1 MAKLKNEKEIIRIED
16 AKRDS
21 AFVVELLK
29 ACAKK
34 KDVSRGIQLHADAL
48 RRGLLQKNFY
58 VSSAVISMY
67 AKCGGLRE
75 AQDLFDELPVR
86 NSVCWNAMISGY
98 AQQGQ
103 GKEAVYCF
111 KRHKIGK

>member
-1 MAKLKNEKEIIRIED
+1 MPFANNGNKEE
-16 AKRDS
+16 AMS
-21 AFVVELLK
+21 YVSLLK

-34 KDVSRGIQLHADAL
+34 KDLQRGMDVHSAMLETAG
-48 RRGLLQKNFY
+48 GLLETNPFIG
-58 VSSAVISMY
+58 SSLIHMY
-67 AKCGGLRE
+67 AKCGDLPK
-75 AQDLFDELPVR
+75 AQKVLDELPVR